1 MDKER
6 EVKVK
11 EKSELNRK
19 MNRKRSLD
27 FPQRNERMRGNKKE
41 L

>member
-19 MNRKRSLD
+19 MNRKISID
-27 FPQRNERMRGNKKE
+27 FPQRNEGMRGNKKE